1 MSEDYSNERTR
12 VYTLKLRALLED
24 LPPICAEFFRGI
36 EPSTSVLTRYGYALD
51 LKLFFKFLISDRL
64 CSGLLSIRDIDCS
77 ILENVSIDHI
87 ERYLEYV
94 AMYPAETDSDSGDYK
109 KEEYITNGERAKAR
123 KLSSVRSF
131 FKYLYKKGRITRN
144 VAALAD
150 TPKVHEKPIVKL
162 EPDEIDALLTV
173 VESGEGLS
181 PAQKK
186 YHKQTQVRDTAIVT
200 LFLGTGMRI
209 SELVGIN
216 IDDLNF
222 MSNEVRIVRKGG
234 NQDVL
239 VFGSEVRE
247 ALLNYMLRRENMTA
261 QPGHEKA
268 LFLSMQNKRMTVRAI
283 ENLVKK
289 YAALA
294 APLKRISPHKLRS
307 TYGTM
312 LYRESGDIYLVA
324 DVLGQKDVNTTRK
337 HYVPQAED
345 RRRFAAEVISLKGKK
360 SGTADADTKNGN
372 EPDETE

>member
-51 LKLFFKFLISDRL
+51 LKLFFKFLISDSL
-64 CSGLLSIRDIDCS
+64 CLGLLSIRDIDCS

-94 AMYPAETDSDSGDYK
+94 AMYPAETDSEDYE

>member
-51 LKLFFKFLISDRL
+51 LKLFFKFLISGSL

-94 AMYPAETDSDSGDYK
+94 AMYPAETDSEDYE

-162 EPDEIDALLTV
+162 EPDEIDAMLTV
-173 VESGEGLS
+173 VKAAKGCLLL
-181 PAQKK
+181 KK
-186 YHKQTQVRDTAIVT
+186 NI
-200 LFLGTGMRI
+200 
-209 SELVGIN
+209 IN
-216 IDDLNF
+216 
-222 MSNEVRIVRKGG
+222 
-234 NQDVL
+234 
-239 VFGSEVRE
+239 
-247 ALLNYMLRRENMTA
+247 
-261 QPGHEKA
+261 
-268 LFLSMQNKRMTVRAI
+268 
-283 ENLVKK
+283 
-289 YAALA
+289 
-294 APLKRISPHKLRS
+294 
-307 TYGTM
+307 
-312 LYRESGDIYLVA
+312 
-324 DVLGQKDVNTTRK
+324 
-337 HYVPQAED
+337 
-345 RRRFAAEVISLKGKK
+345 RRRFVTLR
-360 SGTADADTKNGN
+360 
-372 EPDETE
+372 

>member
-1 MSEDYSNERTR
+1 M
-12 VYTLKLRALLED
+12 YTLKLRALLED

-51 LKLFFKFLISDRL
+51 LKLFFKFLISDSL
-64 CSGLLSIRDIDCS
+64 CSRLLSIRDIDCS

-94 AMYPAETDSDSGDYK
+94 AMYPAETDSEDYE

>member
-51 LKLFFKFLISDRL
+51 LKLFFKFLISDSL
-64 CSGLLSIRDIDCS
+64 CSRLLSIRDIDCS

-94 AMYPAETDSDSGDYK
+94 AMYPAETDSEDYE

-372 EPDETE
+372 EPDDAE

>member
-24 LPPICAEFFRGI
+24 LPPVCAEFFRGI

-94 AMYPAETDSDSGDYK
+94 AMYPAETDSEDYE

-162 EPDEIDALLTV
+162 EPDEIDAMLTV

-247 ALLNYMLRRENMTA
+247 ALLNYMLRRESMTA

-337 HYVPQAED
+337 HYVPQAD

-360 SGTADADTKNGN
+360 SGTADADTRNGN
-372 EPDETE
+372 EPDDAE

>member
-51 LKLFFKFLISDRL
+51 LKLFFKFLISDSL
-64 CSGLLSIRDIDCS
+64 CSELLSIRDIDCS

-94 AMYPAETDSDSGDYK
+94 AMYPAETDSEDYE

-247 ALLNYMLRRENMTA
+247 ALLNYMLRRESMTA

>member
-51 LKLFFKFLISDRL
+51 LKLFFKILISDSL

-94 AMYPAETDSDSGDYK
+94 AMYPAETDSEDYE

>member
-51 LKLFFKFLISDRL
+51 LKLFFKFLISDSL
-64 CSGLLSIRDIDCS
+64 CSELLSIRDIDCS

-94 AMYPAETDSDSGDYK
+94 AMYPAETDSEDYE

-181 PAQKK
+181 PVQKK

-268 LFLSMQNKRMTVRAI
+268 LFLSMQNKRMTVRSI

-345 RRRFAAEVISLKGKK
+345 RRRFAAEVISLKRKK

>member
-51 LKLFFKFLISDRL
+51 LKLFFKFLISDSL
-64 CSGLLSIRDIDCS
+64 CSELLSIRDIDCS

-94 AMYPAETDSDSGDYK
+94 AMYPAETDSEDYE

>member
-51 LKLFFKFLISDRL
+51 LKLFFKFLISDNL
-64 CSGLLSIRDIDCS
+64 CSGLMSIRDIDCS

-94 AMYPAETDSDSGDYK
+94 AMYPAETDSEDYE

-247 ALLNYMLRRENMTA
+247 ALLNYMLRRESMTA

-372 EPDETE
+372 EPDDAE

>member
-51 LKLFFKFLISDRL
+51 LKLFFKFLISDSL
-64 CSGLLSIRDIDCS
+64 FSGLLSIRDIDCS

-94 AMYPAETDSDSGDYK
+94 AMYPAETDSEDYE

-162 EPDEIDALLTV
+162 EPGEIDALLTV

>member
-51 LKLFFKFLISDRL
+51 LKLFFKFLISDSL
-64 CSGLLSIRDIDCS
+64 CWGLLSIRDIDCS

-94 AMYPAETDSDSGDYK
+94 AMYPAETDSEDYE

>member
-51 LKLFFKFLISDRL
+51 LKLFFKFLISDSL
-64 CSGLLSIRDIDCS
+64 CSRLLSIRDIDCS

-94 AMYPAETDSDSGDYK
+94 AMYPAETDSEDYE

>member
-1 MSEDYSNERTR
+1 M
-12 VYTLKLRALLED
+12 TLTVRFLKTFQS
-24 LPPICAEFFRGI
+24 I
-36 EPSTSVLTRYGYALD
+36 TS
-51 LKLFFKFLISDRL
+51 
-64 CSGLLSIRDIDCS
+64 
-77 ILENVSIDHI
+77 
-87 ERYLEYV
+87 
-94 AMYPAETDSDSGDYK
+94 MYPAETDSEDYE

-283 ENLVKK
+283 ETLVKK

-372 EPDETE
+372 EPGETE

>member
-36 EPSTSVLTRYGYALD
+36 EPSTSVLTRYGYALVMNM
-51 LKLFFKFLISDRL
+51 FFNLLISDSL

-94 AMYPAETDSDSGDYK
+94 AMYPAETDSEDYE

-162 EPDEIDALLTV
+162 EPDEIDAMLTV

-372 EPDETE
+372 EPDDAE

>member
-51 LKLFFKFLISDRL
+51 LKLFFKFLISDSL
-64 CSGLLSIRDIDCS
+64 YSGLLSIRDIDCS

-94 AMYPAETDSDSGDYK
+94 AMYPAETDSEDYE

>member
-51 LKLFFKFLISDRL
+51 LKLFLKFLISDSL
-64 CSGLLSIRDIDCS
+64 CSGLMSIRDIDCS

-94 AMYPAETDSDSGDYK
+94 AMYPAETDSEDYE
-109 KEEYITNGERAKAR
+109 KEKYITNGERAKAR